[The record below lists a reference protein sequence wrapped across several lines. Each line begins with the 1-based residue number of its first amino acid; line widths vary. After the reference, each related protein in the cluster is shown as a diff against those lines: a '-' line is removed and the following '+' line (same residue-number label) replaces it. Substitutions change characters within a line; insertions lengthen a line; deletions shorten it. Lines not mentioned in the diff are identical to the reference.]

1 MNRTSANAPFFPA
14 AATESPA
21 ALAAQPEARS
31 GWVSLF
37 NQHRLRLKK
46 FIAGIVRSPDEVD
59 DLMQETFLHVWVSR
73 QNAEVNSP
81 QAYLFQ
87 TARHVAIDSL
97 RQRSV
102 RRLRTELAAQ
112 ESALL
117 VAPASDRSI
126 EISEELER
134 VLSVIERLPPQCSK
148 VFLLRKL
155 HGLSHREIAVRL
167 GIAVRTVENHIA
179 RAMRDCKLTE

>member
-1 MNRTSANAPFFPA
+1 MNRTPANAPFFPA
-14 AATESPA
+14 AASESPA
-21 ALAAQPEARS
+21 AQPDGPGRS
-31 GWVSLF
+31 GWASLF

-73 QNAEVNSP
+73 QETEVNSP

-102 RRLRTELAAQ
+102 RRLRTELAGQ

-117 VAPASDRSI
+117 VAPASDRSL
-126 EISEELER
+126 EIREELER
-134 VLSVIERLPPQCSK
+134 VLSVIERLPPQCGK

-155 HGLSHREIAVRL
+155 HGLSHREIATRL
-167 GIAVRTVENHIA
+167 GISVRTVENHIA
-179 RAMRDCKLTE
+179 RAMRDCKPTE